1 MSKDRS
7 WSLMGWKRSQQR
19 FLLEKDLQV
28 APLYLCNPRNDFA
41 VRFSGYGYRCYSL
54 LHGEPEFLLRK
65 TLNESEINIVVTVAR
80 GVKQSDDTD
89 IFRSQTLQ
97 ALSILS
103 FG

>member
-80 GVKQSDDTD
+80 GVKKYILRKATC
-89 IFRSQTLQ
+89 
-97 ALSILS
+97 SIPIY
-103 FG
+103 FEAKPYKR